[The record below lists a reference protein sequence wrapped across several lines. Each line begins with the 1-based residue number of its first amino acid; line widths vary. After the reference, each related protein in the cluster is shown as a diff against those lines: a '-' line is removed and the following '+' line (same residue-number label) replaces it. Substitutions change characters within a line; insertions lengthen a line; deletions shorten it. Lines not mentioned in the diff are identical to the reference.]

1 MLTEE
6 RPELTVPRLTE
17 RRRMTAQVQALN
29 ADLLSHDSATAVLQS
44 LCDRRD
50 STSPRIRARKVS
62 IVDSEREFEAIRHQM
77 GAQDDVAVRHRRVD
91 LMCGELVL
99 CRADNWYLPDRLSDE
114 MNAQLL
120 VGETPFGVVV
130 RALGF
135 QRRTLSSKLLFEPLP
150 PEWNDRRA
158 AALEPVASPPEDLLQ
173 HKAIL
178 QTRDGIP
185 FSLLLETYTKHI
197 LIT

>member
-1 MLTEE
+1 MLTEKL
-6 RPELTVPRLTE
+6 PELAVPHLVE
-17 RRRMTAQVQALN
+17 RRSMTAQVQALN

-50 STSPRIRARKVS
+50 SSSPRIRARKMSV
-62 IVDSEREFEAIRHQM
+62 VKSEREFEAIRCQM
-77 GAQDDVAVRHRRVD
+77 GAQADAAIRHRRVD

-99 CRADNWYLPDRLSDE
+99 CRADNWYLPDRLTDE

-150 PEWNDRRA
+150 PERNDGLA
-158 AALEPVASPPEDLLQ
+158 PDFEPVASPPEDLLQ
-173 HKAIL
+173 HEAIL
-178 QTRDGIP
+178 QTPDGRP

-197 LIT
+197 LIA